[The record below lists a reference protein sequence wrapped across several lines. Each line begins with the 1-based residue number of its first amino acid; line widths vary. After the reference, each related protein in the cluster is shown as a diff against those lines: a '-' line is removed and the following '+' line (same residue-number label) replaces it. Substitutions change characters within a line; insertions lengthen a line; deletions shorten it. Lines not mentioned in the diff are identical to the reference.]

1 MHKQTPS
8 FPEPETDRVLK
19 YGVLQGSFQ
28 LRRVCATVGSSQ
40 LAREPQPLHAPAF
53 LHLGPTGATYP
64 AGGEVA
70 GLSAQFIDLRFCDIS
85 TLFCLLE
92 LMLSFAEFGEVS
104 VGLFV
109 LKPKRPGRSGERA
122 PVSELPVRARPG
134 RCSRTTTSLTYGL
147 LSLPLVRLDFHL
159 ELIHQVLQPQHVLPV
174 LFALKARTQPV
185 ARGGGRVARGR
196 ATFLGQWLSPH
207 VLEREPR
214 AGFALCIEQA
224 CRAFFLLPGR
234 LAP

>member
-1 MHKQTPS
+1 M
-8 FPEPETDRVLK
+8 
-19 YGVLQGSFQ
+19 
-28 LRRVCATVGSSQ
+28 GSSQ
-40 LAREPQPLHAPAF
+40 LAQEPQPPHAPAF
-53 LHLGPTGATYP
+53 PHLGPAGATYP

-70 GLSAQFIDLRFCDIS
+70 GLSAQLIDLRFCDVS
-85 TLFCLLE
+85 SLFGLLE

-109 LKPKRPGRSGERA
+109 LKPQRPGRSGERA
-122 PVSELPVRARPG
+122 PVSELPVRAGPG
-134 RCSRTTTSLTYGL
+134 RCSKTATCLTYSL

-185 ARGGGRVARGR
+185 ARGGGRVARGL
-196 ATFLGQWLSPH
+196 ATFLGQRLSPC

-214 AGFALCIEQA
+214 AGFALCSEQA
-224 CRAFFLLPGR
+224 CRAFFLLPGK